1 MAAPASG
8 EEMYSNAEKTQGLGY
23 LYQVISFYH
32 LISKCERP
40 DAKLRVAGA
49 KGQQQ
54 HAKHSQAG
62 SDFHPQTG
70 DMRRNVSRDKKG
82 TSFDGGVGVSVPCMR
97 S

>member
-8 EEMYSNAEKTQGLGY
+8 EEMYTNAEKTQGLGY
-23 LYQVISFYH
+23 LYQLRLHH
-32 LISKCERP
+32 LTSKCERP
-40 DAKLRVAGA
+40 DAKLRVAGTT
-49 KGQQQ
+49 GQQK
-54 HAKHSQAG
+54 HVKHSQAG

-70 DMRRNVSRDKKG
+70 DMRRNVSRNKKG